1 MSGQELPPY
10 DIVPQ
15 KRKRNPL
22 VLVGERAE
30 GPVVRLGF
38 VPSLVPSWLAHLPRS
53 LLADHSPG
61 AVLLPKTRES
71 GFAQAPPPPLPD
83 ARGQCLISN
92 LRSLSW
98 HPGAVATGGVLLG
111 GLVAFKNGKSAL
123 AQQFMRAR
131 VLAQGITVA
140 IMVSSGG

>member
-22 VLVGERAE
+22 VLV
-30 GPVVRLGF
+30 
-38 VPSLVPSWLAHLPRS
+38 
-53 LLADHSPG
+53 
-61 AVLLPKTRES
+61 
-71 GFAQAPPPPLPD
+71 
-83 ARGQCLISN
+83 
-92 LRSLSW
+92 
-98 HPGAVATGGVLLG
+98 GAVATGGVLLG

-140 IMVSSGG
+140 IMVSSGGYLAVEAAQHRAELAHNRQE